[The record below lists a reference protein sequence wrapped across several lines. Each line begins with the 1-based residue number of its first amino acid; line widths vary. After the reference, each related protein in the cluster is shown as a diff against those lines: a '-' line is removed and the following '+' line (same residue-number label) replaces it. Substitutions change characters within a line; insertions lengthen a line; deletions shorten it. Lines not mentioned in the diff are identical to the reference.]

1 MPRQRVQPQERTFVT
16 LMNTATEQVAQHF
29 ETESDRDAAYEGA
42 TIPTTTITHIAEPSS
57 EELRWARYNGARWV
71 DAFLRPAINCGW
83 DRSGVTIQSR
93 DVVGNY
99 TLTVTINQTPDPG
112 ETFTVDYATVDG
124 TATAAEGDF
133 TAASGTLTFNNGDL
147 EQTITITVPAF
158 TGKFAEEEFYVDLS
172 NPSEG
177 SISYLFGRR
186 VTFRFRGD
194 TTPITVSVGDATVTE
209 NPDDGDSNEATNVVT
224 LSRESTDDLSFE
236 WSTRLRSAGNTAA
249 PAALFVAV
257 TDEKVTIPEGSLT
270 ANLVTTVNDIPAIA
284 PATTQYYDVV
294 VSDLATGT
302 NNPDTI
308 ADSGHDL
315 EGEVAVTRN
324 NTIAVIRTSGL
335 RTRINI
341 TRQTSGKLLCYC
353 GDYYGIRSIYSGSSS
368 VRFV

>member
-1 MPRQRVQPQERTFVT
+1 M
-16 LMNTATEQVAQHF
+16 
-29 ETESDRDAAYEGA
+29 
-42 TIPTTTITHIAEPSS
+42 
-57 EELRWARYNGARWV
+57 RWARYNGARWT

-99 TLTVTINQTPDPG
+99 TLTVALNQTPDPG

-177 SISYLFGRR
+177 SLSYLFGRR

-302 NNPDTI
+302 NNPRYDR
-308 ADSGHDL
+308 GFWP
-315 EGEVAVTRN
+315 
-324 NTIAVIRTSGL
+324 
-335 RTRINI
+335 
-341 TRQTSGKLLCYC
+341 
-353 GDYYGIRSIYSGSSS
+353 RSRRRSRGNAE
-368 VRFV
+368 